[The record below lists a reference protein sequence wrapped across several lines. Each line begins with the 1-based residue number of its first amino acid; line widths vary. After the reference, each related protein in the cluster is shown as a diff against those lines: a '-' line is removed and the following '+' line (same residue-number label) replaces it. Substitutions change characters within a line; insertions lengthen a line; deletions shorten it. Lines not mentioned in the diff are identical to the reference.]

1 MNNNNTSIS
10 GPQDSFRVNTHED
23 REVEYWTNH
32 FGITK
37 EKLREAVQK
46 VGNSVRDIEAYLK
59 KK

>member
-1 MNNNNTSIS
+1 MTDRIIKQ
-10 GPQDSFRVNTHED
+10 GPQDHGRVNVHED
-23 REVEYWTNH
+23 AEVEYWTVH

-46 VGNSVRDIEAYLK
+46 TGNAVRDIELFLK